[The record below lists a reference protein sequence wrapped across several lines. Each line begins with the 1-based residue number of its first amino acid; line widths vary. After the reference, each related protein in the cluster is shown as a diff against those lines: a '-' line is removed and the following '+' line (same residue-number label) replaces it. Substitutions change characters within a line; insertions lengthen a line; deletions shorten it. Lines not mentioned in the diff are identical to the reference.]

1 MSSSRVQLTL
11 PDSFIYATEIAVRSS
26 DLNYGAHV
34 GHDRMLTLIQEA
46 RIALYRSLGYAD
58 ERSFEGPVGQV
69 IADAAVQY
77 KSECF
82 LGDILFIE
90 IGIGEVSRSGFD
102 MYYRVTNRTTGKE
115 AAVAKTGIVCFD
127 YSRRKVASIPDKL
140 VKDLKLKGV

>member
-1 MSSSRVQLTL
+1 MSARVQITL
-11 PDSFIYATEIAVRSS
+11 PDNFIYATEIDVRSS

-34 GHDRMLTLIQEA
+34 GHDRMLTLIQDA
-46 RIALYRSLGYAD
+46 RVSMSRTFGYGD

-82 LGDILFIE
+82 LGDVLYIE
-90 IGIGEVSRSGFD
+90 IGIGEWSKSGFD

-115 AAVAKTGIVCFD
+115 AAIAKTGIVCFD
-127 YSRRKVASIPDKL
+127 YSRRKVASIPESL
-140 VKDLKLKGV
+140 ARNLKLEKKA